1 MKYKAQQK
9 LLGRSNTTCCL
20 QSLLARNH
28 TNICKSM
35 GGSNNRGGLLPSVA
49 ASLHSA
55 MCLLKVGERNE
66 EQTGRRGQLAENG
79 WNIQRMTM
87 VQRDKQMHT
96 SHTDTQMETAE
107 QKQTHGSGRI
117 LKPGPYSIK
126 ASLGPSSLEDPPPR
140 LPPSSAASTHVLW
153 ISSLSPSSSLCFLVI
168 CRAASSLSCLPLL
181 TLSSPALPA
190 SLHHPPSSPLA
201 SL

>member
-1 MKYKAQQK
+1 
-9 LLGRSNTTCCL
+9 
-20 QSLLARNH
+20 
-28 TNICKSM
+28 M

-126 ASLGPSSLEDPPPR
+126 ASLGPSSLEDPPPPPPSLLSSQHSR
-140 LPPSSAASTHVLW
+140 PVDILPLSLLLPLFLGHLSSSFLALLPPALDTQQPRPASLTPPSSL
-153 ISSLSPSSSLCFLVI
+153 
-168 CRAASSLSCLPLL
+168 
-181 TLSSPALPA
+181 LSSRIIMTAALV
-190 SLHHPPSSPLA
+190 
-201 SL
+201 